1 MRNATAAET
10 EKDRRIRQLERTLER
25 KSLEIEILENVDVGH
40 QPSSLYDRKRPRG
53 SRADRTYD
61 KRIVMACGEKL
72 AYGYRRVAWWLQR
85 KKGLPVNPKRVLRV
99 MR

>member
-40 QPSSLYDRKRPRG
+40 QPVESVRPKAPARQPG
-53 SRADRTYD
+53 R
-61 KRIVMACGEKL
+61 
-72 AYGYRRVAWWLQR
+72 
-85 KKGLPVNPKRVLRV
+85 PNLR
-99 MR
+99 